1 MSAEIVQFLGQAAP
15 YLTAAL
21 GAYGA
26 GVLTRTEG
34 AAVEATANVGR
45 RLLQAV
51 WRRRNE
57 EGRAALEAAV
67 HDASSEPEDDDAA
80 AALRQQIKRA
90 LREDRELLLELTRL
104 LPAVH
109 APMTVI
115 ASGQRAIAAQTI
127 TTAVTG
133 DNATT
138 QP

>member
-1 MSAEIVQFLGQAAP
+1 M
-15 YLTAAL
+15 
-21 GAYGA
+21 
-26 GVLTRTEG
+26 
-34 AAVEATANVGR
+34 
-45 RLLQAV
+45 
-51 WRRRNE
+51 
-57 EGRAALEAAV
+57 EAAV